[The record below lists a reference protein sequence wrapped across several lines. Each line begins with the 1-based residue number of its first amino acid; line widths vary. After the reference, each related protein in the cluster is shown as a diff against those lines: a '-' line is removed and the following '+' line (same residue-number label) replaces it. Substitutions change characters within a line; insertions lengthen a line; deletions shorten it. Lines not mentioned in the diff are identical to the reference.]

1 MTFAFLKALA
11 IADAVVDSNS
21 MVQNFPKLKHEVEDR
36 QNPISPVSQMAVAT
50 VTADGKVTRES
61 VVNHNGHTGES
72 ELLRSVTY
80 QNALAASDAVEDSSG
95 FAQTVPK
102 SKQKFEERQNPMQ
115 PDSHTPVS
123 TVTADGEVD
132 LGALVN
138 RKSHAVGVREEPR
151 FLTREMSQSII
162 VRLSSTLATIM
173 DISLDMPVKKRLNA
187 NMVFAA
193 GAFVVCLIIIMIAL
207 CYFNKWRSGDD
218 EPEGARSFP
227 LQWRNG
233 SGETLSV
240 VDKPKQEARDKSDD
254 EPITR

>member
-1 MTFAFLKALA
+1 
-11 IADAVVDSNS
+11 
-21 MVQNFPKLKHEVEDR
+21 
-36 QNPISPVSQMAVAT
+36 MAVAT

-72 ELLRSVTY
+72 ELLRSVRY

-95 FAQTVPK
+95 FAPTVRK
-102 SKQKFEERQNPMQ
+102 SKHKFEERQNPMQ

-218 EPEGARSFP
+218 GSEDARSFP